1 MKFDGGHT
9 TAIDAVTP
17 AIQHSGKEVWYSIDG
32 RRVNGIP
39 TTRGVYVVNGKK
51 VVIK

>member
-17 AIQHSGKEVWYSIDG
+17 AIPHSGNEVWYSIDG